1 MSMGIEGWVKNK
13 KEIYGRYKK
22 LEMEKVLQEY
32 RKLKRYLK
40 RKLGGLRAGRKY
52 NWQTREDQICAQPPN
67 LQEKLMHFLLLI
79 KVKDSNFL

>member
-40 RKLGGLRAGRKY
+40 RKLGGLRAGR
-52 NWQTREDQICAQPPN
+52 NI
-67 LQEKLMHFLLLI
+67 
-79 KVKDSNFL
+79 

>member
-13 KEIYGRYKK
+13 KEINGRYKK

-40 RKLGGLRAGRKY
+40 RKLGGLRAGR
-52 NWQTREDQICAQPPN
+52 NI
-67 LQEKLMHFLLLI
+67 
-79 KVKDSNFL
+79 